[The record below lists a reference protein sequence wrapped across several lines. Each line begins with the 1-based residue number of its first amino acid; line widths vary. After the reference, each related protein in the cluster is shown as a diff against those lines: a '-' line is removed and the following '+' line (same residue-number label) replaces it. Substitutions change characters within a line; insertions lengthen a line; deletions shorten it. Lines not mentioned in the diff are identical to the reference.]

1 MYDTASGINI
11 DMSCRCSRAEE
22 QLAAAVDEYSSSL
35 SALESSSVSDLEL
48 GGLGGGG
55 GGRSLQRRNAAQSK
69 GKMLGE
75 FEKMGVHTGPNVA
88 KAVDMIDTWTLVT
101 GRLVQQWYIP
111 YGGFLCMLLHH
122 FCWCV
127 VVRQLVFSTNTLAV
141 DDDRFLRHYPLLR
154 MSFVLYLL
162 LIHLWALVILAVQT
176 HSLDL
181 EE

>member
-1 MYDTASGINI
+1 MVSYLSFATYWIFNTASGNNI
-11 DMSCRCSRAEE
+11 DVSFRCSRAEE

-35 SALESSSVSDLEL
+35 SALESSSVSDVEL
-48 GGLGGGG
+48 GG

-111 YGGFLCMLLHH
+111 
-122 FCWCV
+122 
-127 VVRQLVFSTNTLAV
+127 
-141 DDDRFLRHYPLLR
+141 
-154 MSFVLYLL
+154 
-162 LIHLWALVILAVQT
+162 
-176 HSLDL
+176 
-181 EE
+181 